1 MFYNTATKKQ
11 KEYFLEE
18 TKILLVEDD
27 PDHADLIID
36 VLETENINKEVVL
49 MKDGREAINYLEEI
63 YIDKGNEI
71 QSQIY
76 LIILDLNLPKVP
88 GMDVLKFI
96 KQNSKYCSI
105 PVVIL
110 STSSDPKTLGEAYK
124 NGANGYI
131 TKPLI
136 QEDFVDKITM
146 IRNLLN

>member
-1 MFYNTATKKQ
+1 MK
-11 KEYFLEE
+11 E
-18 TKILLVEDD
+18 TKILLIEDD
-27 PDHADLIID
+27 PDHADLITD
-36 VLETENINKEVVL
+36 VLKTENINKEVVL
-49 MKDGREAINYLEEI
+49 MKDGREAINYLQKTPI
-63 YIDKGNEI
+63 NGDDKI

-110 STSSDPKTLGEAYK
+110 STSSDHKTLGEAYK
-124 NGANGYI
+124 SGANVYI
-131 TKPLI
+131 TKPLT